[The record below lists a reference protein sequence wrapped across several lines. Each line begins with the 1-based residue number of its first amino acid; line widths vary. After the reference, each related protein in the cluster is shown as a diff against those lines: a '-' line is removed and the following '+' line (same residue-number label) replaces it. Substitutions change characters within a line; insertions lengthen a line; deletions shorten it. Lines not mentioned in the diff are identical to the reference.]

1 MTEKVVS
8 PKIYIWTCV
17 ALLVLLAVTRSIA
30 YVNLGPCN
38 LIVALAVSITKA
50 IIIALFFMQI
60 KGSSRLLHFGCGRWR
75 DVAADPD
82 LPHAQRLFYPRLGS
96 VESLSVLAVV
106 LSSFAELSSAPP
118 LGLERNDA
126 RVARWWVLPRCSR

>member
-1 MTEKVVS
+1 M
-8 PKIYIWTCV
+8 
-17 ALLVLLAVTRSIA
+17 SILHHLTP
-30 YVNLGPCN
+30 NRHHR
-38 LIVALAVSITKA
+38 A
-50 IIIALFFMQI
+50 I
-60 KGSSRLLHFGCGRWR
+60 LHADQGKQPAFAFGCGRWR

-106 LSSFAELSSAPP
+106 LSSFAELSSALP

-126 RVARWWVLPRCSR
+126 RVARWWALPRCCR